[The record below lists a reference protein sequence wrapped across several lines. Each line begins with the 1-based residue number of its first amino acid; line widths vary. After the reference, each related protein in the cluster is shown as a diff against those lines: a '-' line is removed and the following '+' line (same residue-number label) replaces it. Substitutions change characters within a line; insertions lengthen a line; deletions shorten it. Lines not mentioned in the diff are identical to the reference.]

1 MKQTL
6 IDVRDLDH
14 TWWEKV
20 EAYRD
25 GGTLHLS
32 RASVERIGEIDP
44 ATGDALL
51 VGGFVEA
58 RAGSVEVDGVETPV
72 WSVGLEQLVTRPSR
86 PARGEGWSR

>member
-25 GGTLHLS
+25 KGQLHLP
-32 RASVERIGEIDP
+32 RASVERLGEIDP
-44 ATGDALL
+44 ATGDASLIS
-51 VGGFVEA
+51 GFVEA
-58 RAGSVEVDGVETPV
+58 KAGTLRIGGADVPV
-72 WSVGLEQLVTRPSR
+72 WTVGLEQLVTRPSR
-86 PARGEGWSR
+86 PERGDRGRG